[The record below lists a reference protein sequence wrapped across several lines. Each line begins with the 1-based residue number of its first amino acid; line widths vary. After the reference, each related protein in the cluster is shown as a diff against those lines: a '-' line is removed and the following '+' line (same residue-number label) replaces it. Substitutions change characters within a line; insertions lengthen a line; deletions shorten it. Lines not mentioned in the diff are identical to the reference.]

1 MDETPPSP
9 LYLGDELRAR
19 AEAAARADGVSLS
32 AWVEYAIAEKLADR
46 ERLIDG
52 LAAFR
57 QIEADLPPI
66 PAEVREA
73 ARRELEEAGV
83 LRPRDRP

>member
-1 MDETPPSP
+1 MDETPATP
-9 LYLGDELRAR
+9 LHLGDELRAR

-46 ERLIDG
+46 DRLIDG
-52 LAAFR
+52 LAAIR
-57 QIEADLPPI
+57 QMEAEHGPI
-66 PAEVREA
+66 PADVREA